1 MQFPKNIDISNISY
15 GSVKVNDKGGK
26 SIYIGY
32 NGAPL
37 IVQTPFLKAPFGMST
52 YKKEDDDDIDKIV
65 KYTVATNLSSANKA
79 CTNFVEFLNKLDS
92 AVLEAAVSNS
102 KDWFGKQQ
110 KEKVISA
117 FYTPLVKHAKDKET
131 GKIVDKYPAKFSIPV
146 IVKNNEIITKCFNS
160 NKESVT
166 LTTIPNNSMVR
177 TIMQCTGI
185 WIVDKKFGIS
195 WKVLQM
201 EVAEPDNLDA
211 YAALS
216 DDDDLDVPA
225 VHKPVSPS
233 PPGSDIDNDIDNAD
247 EEEQEI
253 LVEEDEDV

>member
-37 IVQTPFLKAPFGMST
+37 IIQTPFLKAPFGMST
-52 YKKEDDDDIDKIV
+52 YKKDDDDDIDKVV
-65 KYTVATNLSSANKA
+65 KYTVTTNLGSSNKA
-79 CTNFVEFLNKLDS
+79 CANFVEFLNKLDS
-92 AVLEAAVSNS
+92 AVLDTAVSSS
-102 KDWFGKQQ
+102 KEWFGKQQ

-131 GKIVDKYPAKFSIPV
+131 GKILDKYPAKFSIPV
-146 IVKNNEIITKCFNS
+146 IVKNNEIITRCFNS

-166 LTTIPNNSMVR
+166 LPTIPNNSMVR

-216 DDDDLDVPA
+216 DDDDLDVPVVNNPA
-225 VHKPVSPS
+225 SPLAS
-233 PPGSDIDNDIDNAD
+233 DNDVADND
-247 EEEQEI
+247 NDNDEEQEI